1 MTIEMSIEL
10 FKKFYNRKHIW
21 RTKKRKKWYRKMLR
35 WFVDVLNLNVS
46 FETIDNFNSGNGGKI
61 IKFSGEER
69 NKNCE
74 FIDND
79 LEERQREFEN
89 T

>member
-21 RTKKRKKWYRKMLR
+21 RTKKKEKMVLKNVT
-35 WFVDVLNLNVS
+35 FVDRLNLNVS

>member
-1 MTIEMSIEL
+1 
-10 FKKFYNRKHIW
+10 
-21 RTKKRKKWYRKMLR
+21 MLR

-61 IKFSGEER
+61 IKFSGGER

-74 FIDND
+74 FIDNN